1 MTPQEMVDKID
12 GPETPYEV
20 YADLNDFLDDGR
32 KEDALIYL
40 KNYFKCTD
48 DIAKE
53 ALMIYIE
60 TLYAECKRAEADSDA
75 SLTPEQIAR
84 ANAVAREWQNK
95 PKCPTCQSQNLKKIS
110 ATSKVV
116 NTAVWG
122 IFGTKRH
129 KTFHC
134 NNCGYEW

>member
-1 MTPQEMVDKID
+1 MTAQEMVEILNKHGNENFSFCCELEELID
-12 GPETPYEV
+12 NGSTTEAIDCIREHFDCDEYLANQCLIEFEKQIYTEFKRIE
-20 YADLNDFLDDGR
+20 N
-32 KEDALIYL
+32 EDPL
-40 KNYFKCTD
+40 
-48 DIAKE
+48 
-53 ALMIYIE
+53 
-60 TLYAECKRAEADSDA
+60 S
-75 SLTPEQIAR
+75 PEQIAR

-110 ATSKVV
+110 ATSKAV